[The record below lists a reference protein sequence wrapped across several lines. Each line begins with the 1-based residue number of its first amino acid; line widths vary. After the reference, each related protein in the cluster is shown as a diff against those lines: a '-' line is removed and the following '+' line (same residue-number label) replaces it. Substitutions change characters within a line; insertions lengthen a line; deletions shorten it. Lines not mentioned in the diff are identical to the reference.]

1 MLLLLQEVREDLVHQ
16 MMMDLLDTHKLQD
29 IPNILPYP
37 DMGPLEVAVLVV
49 VAMEVAV
56 PVVVAME
63 VADMVV
69 VGSEMVSLRTM
80 AI

>member
-1 MLLLLQEVREDLVHQ
+1 MLLLLQEVREDLAHQ

-29 IPNILPYP
+29 IPDILPHP
-37 DMGPLEVAVLVV
+37 DMGPLEV

-69 VGSEMVSLRTM
+69 VGSEMVSLCTM